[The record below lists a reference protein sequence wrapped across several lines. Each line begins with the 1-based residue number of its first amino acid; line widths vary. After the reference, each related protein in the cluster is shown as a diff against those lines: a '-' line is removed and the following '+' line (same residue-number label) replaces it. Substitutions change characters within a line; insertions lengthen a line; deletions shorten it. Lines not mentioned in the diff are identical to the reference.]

1 MGIQILLLPPTKTLF
16 KGRHFIVSPN
26 KCTLPVQIYRST
38 NNTQGKK
45 CVSVFSCSWATQT
58 GYLIVKL
65 ANMVGAFRRKLG
77 TTEDESNISKPTEI
91 LGKSTNNTT
100 EKQPPGRMDWMTQ
113 WEWAQGFGLHIISLE
128 KVSGPLRNVYRRN
141 VCKKG
146 EQGIGHGVYLTL
158 GTAYSN
164 GLEIQVHPRR
174 EHGSKREGI
183 KQETL
188 EEDSQWHS

>member
-26 KCTLPVQIYRST
+26 KCTLPVQIYKST

-91 LGKSTNNTT
+91 LGKST
-100 EKQPPGRMDWMTQ
+100 KTQ
-113 WEWAQGFGLHIISLE
+113 
-128 KVSGPLRNVYRRN
+128 LRNSP
-141 VCKKG
+141 
-146 EQGIGHGVYLTL
+146 L
-158 GTAYSN
+158 GGWTEWPSENELKALGYTSSAWKRSV
-164 GLEIQVHPRR
+164 GPWEMYI
-174 EHGSKREGI
+174 EEMSAKRENRALV
-183 KQETL
+183 TVFT
-188 EEDSQWHS
+188 